1 MVLPVG
7 DAHTRTPDVA
17 TAYAVGVGVVMCG
30 AASGGNAVAAAITAW
45 PRREVRS
52 EARWIAGEAMRS
64 LDGTRASAEVQRVRM
79 PHRPGRVS
87 TDGLIDGKQGQRSAP
102 AVGRAP
108 QERESAMRASGEL
121 EWVDELIRKI
131 NERSVRIGVIGLGY
145 VGLSLAVEFAKA
157 GLRVT
162 GIEIDADKVTR
173 LQSGQSYVQDVKPY
187 EVKGLIADGKLLVV
201 DDYSVLKELDAV
213 SICVPTPL
221 SKTKDPDISYI
232 AAATRQIVQYL
243 HPGQLIVLESTTYPG
258 TTDEVILPELQQ
270 TGLQVGR
277 EFFLAFSPER
287 IDPGNPR
294 YRTHNTPKIIGGVTP
309 QCARVAKSLYELAI
323 ERVIPVSSARTA
335 EMVKLLE
342 NTFRAVNIALVNEVA
357 LMCDRLQIDVWEVI
371 EAAATKPFGFMP
383 FYPGPGLGGHC
394 IPVDPFYL
402 AWKLKTLDYKARFIE
417 LAAEINTSM
426 PWYVV
431 AKVVDALNERCKSVN
446 GSNILV
452 LGVTYKRDTNDMRE
466 SPALDIIR
474 ILQGKGAIVNFH
486 DAYVAHL
493 DSLDG
498 AMHVPLTSEIIQA
511 ADCVIIAT
519 DHSQVDYHWVASQ
532 ARLIVDTR
540 NVTKHVPATSAKI
553 IKL

>member
-1 MVLPVG
+1 MS
-7 DAHTRTPDVA
+7 A
-17 TAYAVGVGVVMCG
+17 TARQDWADALVNKIQQRTVRVGVV
-30 AASGGNAVAAAITAW
+30 
-45 PRREVRS
+45 
-52 EARWIAGEAMRS
+52 
-64 LDGTRASAEVQRVRM
+64 
-79 PHRPGRVS
+79 
-87 TDGLIDGKQGQRSAP
+87 
-102 AVGRAP
+102 
-108 QERESAMRASGEL
+108 
-121 EWVDELIRKI
+121 
-131 NERSVRIGVIGLGY
+131 GLGY
-145 VGLSLAVEFAKA
+145 VGLSLAVEFAKS
-157 GLRVT
+157 GIQVT
-162 GIEIDADKVTR
+162 GIEIDTEKVAR
-173 LQSGQSYVQDVKPY
+173 LRSGESYVQDVKPY

-201 DDYSVLKELDAV
+201 DNYEVLGQLDAV

-232 AAATRQIVQYL
+232 AAVTKQIVSHL

-270 TGLQVGR
+270 SGLLVGQ

-287 IDPGNPR
+287 IDPGNTH
-294 YRTHNTPKIIGGVTP
+294 YRTHNTPKIIGGVTA
-309 QCARVAKSLYELAI
+309 QCALVARSLYEVALD
-323 ERVIPVSSARTA
+323 RVVLVSSARCA

-342 NTFRAVNIALVNEVA
+342 NTFRAVNIGLVNEVA
-357 LMCDRLQIDVWEVI
+357 LMCDRLRIDVWEVI

-431 AKVVDALNERCKSVN
+431 SKVVDALNEQRKSVN

-452 LGVTYKRDTNDMRE
+452 LGVTYKRDTNDLRE
-466 SPALDIIR
+466 SPALDIIK
-474 ILQGKGAIVNFH
+474 ILQGKGATVSFY
-486 DAYVAHL
+486 DSYVAEL
-493 DSLDG
+493 SSLQG
-498 AMHVPLTSEIIQA
+498 ALHVPLEKEVVQA

-519 DHSQVDYHWVASQ
+519 DHSNVSYEWIIAHAQLV
-532 ARLIVDTR
+532 LDTR
-540 NVTKHVPATSAKI
+540 NVTKGVEAGSVRV